1 MTSNSAWI
9 EVSLQVDGESAEAVA
24 EVLER
29 YGHQGVSLEQDG
41 IPPDTWDE
49 GQVPPPQSL
58 TLRAYL
64 PDDDELDAT
73 KLQLEMALGL
83 MRLMYPM
90 PTPVYRRVEA
100 DDWAEAW
107 KAHYEPLRV
116 GRRLLI
122 RPRWIDLPLAPGD
135 IEIALDPGMAFGTGS
150 HPTTQLCLQAL
161 EDLLQPAQT
170 VLDLGSGSGV
180 LSIAAAK
187 LGARHVLA
195 LDVDAIAVAATRE
208 NARANGVERKVIAE
222 RGSHDC
228 LLHSARRFDLIVV
241 NILARI
247 IIELAGERLG
257 EILRPGGLAIF
268 SGIIDTQLDE
278 VEDALRGTGLQPY
291 ARRQMGDWVL
301 IEAKRP
307 AADAS

>member
-1 MTSNSAWI
+1 MTNNSAWI

-29 YGHQGVSLEQDG
+29 FGHQGVSLEQDG
-41 IPPDTWDE
+41 IPPDIWDE

-58 TLRAYL
+58 TLRAYF
-64 PDDDELDAT
+64 PDDDELEAT
-73 KLQLEMALGL
+73 QAQLETALGH

-90 PTPVYRRVEA
+90 PTPVYRKVEA

-122 RPRWIDLPLAPGD
+122 RPLWIDLPLAADD

-161 EDLLQPAQT
+161 EDLLQPAQS
-170 VLDLGSGSGV
+170 VLDLGSGSGI

-187 LGARHVLA
+187 LGAGQVLA
-195 LDVDAIAVAATRE
+195 LDTDSIAVDATRE
-208 NARANGVERKVIAE
+208 NAGANGAGHKVKAE

-228 LLHSARRFDLIVV
+228 LLSSARRFDLVIV

-247 IIELAGERLG
+247 IVEMANERLG
-257 EILRPGGLAIF
+257 EIVRPGGVAIF
-268 SGIIDTQLDE
+268 SGIIDTQVDE
-278 VEDALRGTGLQPY
+278 VEDALRNTGLQPY
-291 ARRQMGDWVL
+291 ARRQMGDWMLVV
-301 IEAKRP
+301 ARRP
-307 AADAS
+307 AE

>member
-1 MTSNSAWI
+1 MSNNPAWI

-29 YGHQGVSLEQDG
+29 FGHQGVSLEQDG

-49 GQVPPPQSL
+49 DQVPPPQSL

-64 PDDDELDAT
+64 PADNMLEAT
-73 KLQLEMALGL
+73 QARLEAALGH

-90 PTPVYRRVEA
+90 PTPRYRNVKE

-116 GRRLLI
+116 GKRLI
-122 RPRWIDLPLAPGD
+122 VRPLWIDVPLAPDD

-150 HPTTQLCLQAL
+150 HPTTQLCLGAL
-161 EDLLQPAQT
+161 EDLLQPGQT
-170 VLDLGSGSGV
+170 VLDLGSGSGI

-187 LGARHVLA
+187 LGASQVLA
-195 LDVDAIAVAATRE
+195 LDIDAIAVDATRQ
-208 NARANGVERKVIAE
+208 NARENGVEHRVNAQ

-228 LLHSARRFDLIVV
+228 LVSSARRFDLVIV

-247 IIELAGERLG
+247 IIEMARERLG
-257 EILRPGGLAIF
+257 EIVRPGGLAIF
-268 SGIIDTQLDE
+268 SGIIDSQADE
-278 VEDALRGTGLQPY
+278 VEDALRQIDLQPY
-291 ARRQMGDWVL
+291 ARRQMGDWILV
-301 IEAKRP
+301 EAKRP
-307 AADAS
+307 AE

>member
-1 MTSNSAWI
+1 MTNNSAWI
-9 EVSLQVDGESAEAVA
+9 EVSLKVDGESAEAVA

-29 YGHQGVSLEQDG
+29 FGHQGVSLEQDG

-49 GQVPPPQSL
+49 SQVPPPQSL

-64 PDDDELDAT
+64 PADD
-73 KLQLEMALGL
+73 QLEATQALLETALGH

-90 PTPVYRRVEA
+90 PTPIYRKVKA

-116 GRRLLI
+116 GKRLLI
-122 RPRWIDLPLAPGD
+122 RPQWIDMALAPGD

-161 EDLLQPAQT
+161 EDLLQPGQS
-170 VLDLGSGSGV
+170 VLDLGSGSGI

-187 LGARHVLA
+187 LGARQVLA
-195 LDVDAIAVAATRE
+195 LDIDAIAVDATRQ
-208 NARANGVERKVIAE
+208 NARANGVGRKVIAE
-222 RGSHDC
+222 RGSHDG
-228 LLHSARRFDLIVV
+228 LLSSARRFDLVVV

-247 IIELAGERLG
+247 IVEMAKERLG

-268 SGIIDTQLDE
+268 SGIINTQVDE
-278 VEDALRGTGLQPY
+278 VEDALRATGLQPY
-291 ARRQMGDWVL
+291 ARRPMGDWLL

-307 AADAS
+307 AE

>member
-1 MTSNSAWI
+1 MTNNSAWI

-29 YGHQGVSLEQDG
+29 FGHQGVSLEQDG
-41 IPPDTWDE
+41 ISPDTWDE

-58 TLRAYL
+58 TLRAYF
-64 PDDDELDAT
+64 PADDALEAT
-73 KLQLEMALGL
+73 KSQLETALGR

-90 PTPVYRRVEA
+90 PTPAYRRVEE

-116 GRRLLI
+116 GKRLMI
-122 RPRWIDLPLAPGD
+122 RPQWIDTPLAPGD

-161 EDLLQPAQT
+161 EDLVRPAQS
-170 VLDLGSGSGV
+170 VLDLGSGSGI

-187 LGARHVLA
+187 LGAGQVLA
-195 LDVDAIAVAATRE
+195 LDTDSIAVDATRQ
-208 NARANGVERKVIAE
+208 NAQANGVGHKVIAE

-228 LLHSARRFDLIVV
+228 LLSSARRFDLIVV

-247 IIELAGERLG
+247 IIEMANERLG
-257 EILRPGGLAIF
+257 DIVRQGGLAIF
-268 SGIIDTQLDE
+268 SGIIDTQVDE
-278 VEDALRGTGLQPY
+278 VEDALRKTGLRPY
-291 ARRQMGDWVL
+291 ARRQLGDWMLV
-301 IEAKRP
+301 EAKRP
-307 AADAS
+307 VE